1 MDALLELPFQFIRP
15 PVMRLKLP
23 QIPSVGPMTVFAL
36 MFFSYFLVISGI
48 IYDVI
53 VEPPSM
59 GTTRDEVTGAI
70 KPVAFLKYRVNGQFI
85 IEGLS
90 AGLFF
95 AMGAIGIII
104 LDKSN
109 AKGMSENARYLLI
122 VVGALLVGLAYVVSI
137 VFLRMKIP
145 GYGF

>member
-1 MDALLELPFQFIRP
+1 
-15 PVMRLKLP
+15 
-23 QIPSVGPMTVFAL
+23 MTIFAL
-36 MFFSYFLVISGI
+36 MFLSYFLVISGI

-95 AMGAIGIII
+95 AMGAIGMII

-109 AKGMSENARYLLI
+109 TKGMSENGRYFLI
-122 VVGALLVGLAYVVSI
+122 ATGVVLVALAYAVSI